1 MSSGEKTRVDF
12 NAPKSLV
19 EQADAVADLLGIS
32 RTQLLVDAL
41 RDELK
46 AFTRDAELQRTIKD
60 AYYTGD
66 LAFSTVESVLGTEE
80 AMRMKLLKD
89 AVDRDPPAPELDSD
103 RPSDAAFYDD
113 PVPEWTPNGERER
126 TDGQP

>member
-1 MSSGEKTRVDF
+1 MSSDEKTRVDF

-19 EQADAVADLLGIS
+19 EQADEVANLLGIS

-41 RDELK
+41 RDELEE
-46 AFTRDAELQRTIKD
+46 FTRDAEFQRTIKD

-89 AVDRDPPAPELDSD
+89 SVDRDPPAPELDGD
-103 RPSDAAFYDD
+103 HPSDAAFYDD
-113 PVPEWTPNGERER
+113 SVPEWIPNGERER